1 MVLEKPSKES
11 ILESLLGEQHG
22 SRNNGKTRDAAGG
35 HGVHGG
41 AGTIGNQRVGAK
53 RFARR
58 RPDSR
63 EHGIVPRE
71 RGGNRFG
78 AERIATDDGE
88 RWGRLQFLRR
98 SDECRDLVSA
108 LLREVDDL
116 FARSSGGA
124 EHKQSHTSETG

>member
-35 HGVHGG
+35 HGVHSG
-41 AGTIGNQRVGAK
+41 AGTIGNQRVWAK

-58 RPDSR
+58 RPDRR
-63 EHGIVPRE
+63 EHGVVTRE
-71 RGGNRFG
+71 RGGNGFRAKG
-78 AERIATDDGE
+78 IAADNAER
-88 RWGRLQFLRR
+88 RSRLQFLRR
-98 SDECRDLVSA
+98 SDECSYLVAA
-108 LLREVDDL
+108 LLRQVDDL
-116 FARSSGGA
+116 GTRSSGGA